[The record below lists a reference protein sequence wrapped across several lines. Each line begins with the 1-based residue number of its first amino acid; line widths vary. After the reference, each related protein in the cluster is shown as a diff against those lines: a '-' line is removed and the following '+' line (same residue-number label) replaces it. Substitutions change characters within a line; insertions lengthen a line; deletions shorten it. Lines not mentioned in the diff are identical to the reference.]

1 MRNHSATHLLQSA
14 LIEVLGEGISQQ
26 GSAVTDEY
34 LRIDFNY
41 ENKVSETDLQLIEE
55 KVNEHIASSLK
66 MTCTQM
72 NLKEAV
78 AKGAKAMFTEKY
90 DNVVRVVGF
99 GDVSL
104 ELCGGTHV
112 SDTSEIGSF
121 IILSEHSIAAGIR
134 RIEATTS
141 LNAYREIKNV
151 NN

>member
-1 MRNHSATHLLQSA
+1 
-14 LIEVLGEGISQQ
+14 
-26 GSAVTDEY
+26 
-34 LRIDFNY
+34 
-41 ENKVSETDLQLIEE
+41 
-55 KVNEHIASSLK
+55 
-66 MTCTQM
+66 
-72 NLKEAV
+72 
-78 AKGAKAMFTEKY
+78 MFTEKY

-141 LNAYREIKNV
+141 LNAYRELKTEQLAKRLQSALDVNTLSEANIALKTLQTRKNELEKEV
-151 NN
+151 ERLSDLQANVEVKNLMKTL